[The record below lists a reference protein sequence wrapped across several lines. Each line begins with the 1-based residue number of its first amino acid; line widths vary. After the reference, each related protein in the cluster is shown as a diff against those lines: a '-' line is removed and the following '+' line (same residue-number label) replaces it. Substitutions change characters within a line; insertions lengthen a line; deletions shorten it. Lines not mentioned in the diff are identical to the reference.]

1 VRRQKVEERTIVELR
16 KKVEDVLGVEI
27 APRERFTEE
36 VIPEKEEHLKL
47 FLARHIDLTLVGPTS
62 TRKDVERICREA
74 REFGFFSVVVNPCY
88 VALCSELLGG
98 SGVVVGAT
106 VGFPFGQS
114 KPEIKAREARLA
126 FQEGAKEVDMVIN
139 IGALREG
146 DLRFV
151 YQDIRGVVEEMSPG
165 VVKVVLETS
174 YLSEEEKVLG
184 CLVAWA
190 ARAHFVKN
198 STGFGL
204 SGATPQDIQLL
215 RRVVGRSL
223 GVKAAGGIKNRDQA
237 ILMLKSGANRLGT
250 SSGVAIVRN
259 E

>member
-1 VRRQKVEERTIVELR
+1 MEEPAIVELR
-16 KKVEDVLGVEI
+16 KRVEDILGVEI
-27 APRERFTEE
+27 VPRERFSEE
-36 VIPEKEEHLKL
+36 TIPEEEERLGP
-47 FLARHIDLTLVGPTS
+47 FLAQHIDLTLVGPTS
-62 TRKDVERICREA
+62 TRKEVERVCREA

-88 VALCSELLGG
+88 VALCSGLLEG
-98 SGVVVGAT
+98 SRVVVGAT
-106 VGFPFGQS
+106 VDFPFGQS

-126 FQEGAKEVDMVIN
+126 FQEGAKEADMVIN
-139 IGALREG
+139 VGAFKEG
-146 DLRFV
+146 DLRLV
-151 YQDIRGVVEEMSPG
+151 YQDICGVVEEMSPG
-165 VVKVVLETS
+165 IVKVVLETS

-204 SGATPQDIQLL
+204 SGATPQDIRLL

-223 GVKAAGGIKNRDQA
+223 GVKAAGGIKTREQA
-237 ILMLKSGANRLGT
+237 ILMLRSGANRLGT

>member
-1 VRRQKVEERTIVELR
+1 MKEPAIVELR
-16 KKVEDVLGVEI
+16 KRVEDILGVEI
-27 APRERFTEE
+27 VPRERFSEE
-36 VIPEKEEHLKL
+36 TIPEEEERLGP
-47 FLARHIDLTLVGPTS
+47 FLAQHIDLTLVGPTS
-62 TRKDVERICREA
+62 TRKEVERVCREA

-88 VALCSELLGG
+88 VALCSGLLEG
-98 SGVVVGAT
+98 SRVVVGTT

-126 FQEGAKEVDMVIN
+126 FQEGAKEADMVIN
-139 IGALREG
+139 VGALKEG
-146 DLRFV
+146 DLRLV
-151 YQDIRGVVEEMSPG
+151 YQDICGVVEEMSPG
-165 VVKVVLETS
+165 IVKVVLETS

-204 SGATPQDIQLL
+204 SGATPQDIRLL

-223 GVKAAGGIKNRDQA
+223 GVKAAGGIKTREQA
-237 ILMLKSGANRLGT
+237 ILMLRSGANRLGT